1 MSFEKTKWVWQDGKF
16 LPFDE
21 AKIHST
27 AFGLHYGTGV
37 FEGIRCYETAKG
49 PAIFR
54 LKEHMERFYASA
66 EVYQLKIDYSLEK
79 LNQAI
84 CETISRNGFRNCYI
98 RPTAYFDAGQLGIRS
113 INPTGIN
120 ILTWEWPNDF
130 GGDKQTKGMRVTV
143 SPYRKFHSS
152 MIPTTAKAT
161 GNYLNSI
168 LAVREAAARGFDEAI
183 LLDMHGNLAEGAV
196 ENIFLIK
203 DGKVLTN
210 DQNSSILLGIT
221 RDSAIQIAR
230 HMGYEVEIRTLKLE
244 ELLSADEVFLTGTA
258 MEITPVRE
266 VDGKVIGNGAR
277 GPITEQIQ
285 KTFFDIVAGRKPEFE
300 HWLYLVEQKAVA
312 SAA

>member
-1 MSFEKTKWVWQDGKF
+1 MSFEKTKWVWQDGNM

-37 FEGIRCYETAKG
+37 FEGIRCYEG
-49 PAIFR
+49 NIFR
-54 LKEHMERFYASA
+54 LKEHMNRFYASA
-66 EVYQLKIDYSLEK
+66 DVYQLRIDYSPEA
-79 LNQAI
+79 LNEAI
-84 CETISRNGFRNCYI
+84 GETVRRNNFTNCYI
-98 RPTAYFDAGQLGIRS
+98 RPTAYSDAGSLGIRS
-113 INPTGIN
+113 VVPTGIN
-120 ILTWEWPNDF
+120 ILTWEWPSDF
-130 GGDKQTKGMRVTV
+130 RDKQAKGMRVTV

-183 LLDMHGNLAEGAV
+183 LLDANGNLAEGAV

-210 DQNSSILLGIT
+210 DENSSILMGIT

-230 HMGYEVEIRTLKLE
+230 HLEYEVEIRALKLH

-258 MEITPVRE
+258 IEITPVRE
-266 VDGKVIGNGAR
+266 VDGKIIGNGAR

-285 KTFFDIVAGRKPEFE
+285 KTFFDIVAGRKPEFK
-300 HWLYLVEQKAVA
+300 HWLYPVERKAVA
-312 SAA
+312 SKA